1 MLICIIN
8 PNTTKKMTYRIEKV
22 ANKVASN
29 GTSIVATNP
38 KNGPESIEGYYDE
51 VFCIP
56 GIMEEV
62 YSNKE
67 ADAYIIACFDDTGLE
82 AVRTI
87 TDKPV
92 LGIGESSFHI
102 ASCLAGTFSVITTL
116 EVSVPIL
123 KSNLLKRGFDRIC
136 VNVNSVDV
144 PVFKYKWKNS
154 FLGVGLDFYNDRA
167 GDLNLGTTQTDITVS
182 NVLSLSNEITM
193 SVGIQTTFNQYNMD
207 YGNAMTGSQFI
218 GAGYDPNL
226 PTGEPG
232 FFEPFSF
239 FDVST
244 GATWNY
250 ASGESNIAA
259 NDMFII
265 NLGVAFFHLNRPNL
279 NFSAPDRLFPKIVAH
294 GNMNIG
300 IRYFKISLMPSYLFM
315 MQGPLKELSV
325 GSLIRLNLREE
336 SRHTGTI
343 SEASLL
349 FGTHYRWNDAIIP
362 SFGVDLG
369 DYMLLLSYDLNISK
383 LAVATQAKGGFE
395 ITLRYRNPELFVKGA
410 SASLQPK
417 FM

>member
-1 MLICIIN
+1 MIKKSAIILSLILVVGANAQDIHFSQFYNAPLKLNPGNAGAFRGDLRVISNYRNQWSSIN
-8 PNTTKKMTYRIEKV
+8 SAFKTY
-22 ANKVASN
+22 
-29 GTSIVATNP
+29 
-38 KNGPESIEGYYDE
+38 
-51 VFCIP
+51 
-56 GIMEEV
+56 
-62 YSNKE
+62 
-67 ADAYIIACFDDTGLE
+67 
-82 AVRTI
+82 
-87 TDKPV
+87 
-92 LGIGESSFHI
+92 
-102 ASCLAGTFSVITTL
+102 
-116 EVSVPIL
+116 
-123 KSNLLKRGFDRIC
+123 GF
-136 VNVNSVDV
+136 SVDV

-232 FFEPFSF
+232 SFEPFSF